1 MTLLSIESVP
11 VGLFLLYI
19 SSARV
24 VVHVNNLRNEELYN
38 LSHLN
43 YRQMKQGNIVYIRQK
58 SP

>member
-19 SSARV
+19 SCARV